1 MQNEP
6 SWFIFQVKK
15 CENPPLA
22 PKKPSDLHNCGKC
35 FTWKNTDIHHQQSN
49 GAKKKRIECS
59 LLWLHNNSYCKIKKK
74 PIHLSKDYIIV
85 IEFCG
90 INSGYHEAIWPK
102 KRKWIFGVVVLMT
115 VVFKKNNGVRRWWS
129 VTDNDGGAISCLQ
142 VINCFP
148 PDSWFGK

>member
-1 MQNEP
+1 MNP
-6 SWFIFQVKK
+6 LDSFFKWKSVK
-15 CENPPLA
+15 
-22 PKKPSDLHNCGKC
+22 
-35 FTWKNTDIHHQQSN
+35 IHHWRQKNLVICIIAESVSLGKIQTFTISN
-49 GAKKKRIECS
+49 QMEQKKKRIECS
-59 LLWLHNNSYCKIKKK
+59 LLWLHNNSYCKIKM
-74 PIHLSKDYIIV
+74 PIHLSKDDYIIV

-148 PDSWFGK
+148 PDSRFGK